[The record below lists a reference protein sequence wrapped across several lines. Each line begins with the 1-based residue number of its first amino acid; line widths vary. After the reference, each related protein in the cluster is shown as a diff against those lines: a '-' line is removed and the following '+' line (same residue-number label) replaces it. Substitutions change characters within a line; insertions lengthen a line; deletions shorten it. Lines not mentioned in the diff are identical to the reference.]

1 MDDEIWYRDIN
12 GFMQVSKLPEFI
24 PLAHMTLAQ
33 KLNAI
38 LRFSIYFGLVIAV
51 VKQSIAALFL
61 PIFVAIFTYA
71 LFAFFDSNTKKE
83 NEMYTMLGLKK
94 DGPGKRAP
102 LCVAPTVHNPMGN
115 ILISDYVLNP
125 KRPAAC
131 DITKRSVRRQAEKMF
146 ASTLYRDVDDVWTAK
161 TSSRNFYQTPIQTIP
176 NKQTEFAE
184 WLYKPRGK
192 TCKENNG
199 VQCLNNMH
207 RDIKA

>member
-1 MDDEIWYRDIN
+1 MDAIWYRDIG
-12 GFMQVSKLPEFI
+12 GFLNVSKLPEFI
-24 PLAHMTLAQ
+24 PLPHMSLAQ

-38 LRFSIYFGLVIAV
+38 LRFALYFGIVVAI
-51 VKQSIAALFL
+51 VKQSTAALFL
-61 PIFVAIFTYA
+61 PIFVALFTYA
-71 LFAFFDSNTKKE
+71 LYAVFEKNTRME
-83 NEMYTMLGLKK
+83 NEVFKSLL
-94 DGPGKRAP
+94 PGETRGKSK
-102 LCVAPTVHNPMGN
+102 CVAPTRHNPMGN

-125 KRPAAC
+125 ERPAAC
-131 DITKRSVRRQAEKMF
+131 SITKRSVKRQAEKMF
-146 ASTLYRDVDDVWTAK
+146 ASTLYRDVDDIWTTK

-199 VQCLNNMH
+199 VQCLNILH